1 MISSMGKTNAP
12 SLAYR
17 RLLCNLALV
26 ALLSPACTLSAQD
39 TPQKSSPPPAAVT
52 TLNPTDLTDF
62 TSLPPLIQT
71 RLTAALALTRLNLT
85 YLPNSHDPKS
95 RGMDCSGAIYHLFQS
110 LGHTDIPRQSDQI
123 AQWLIEKSTL
133 NSVNDSPS
141 LSAPAFDSLKPGD
154 LLFWTTSDAPKAR
167 QMPITHV
174 MLYLGTHKTTG
185 KPLLFGS
192 SDGRTYA
199 GQRRTG
205 VSVFDLTLPK
215 ATSKSTLHSFGPPPP
230 IPTPKKKRTISK

>member
-62 TSLPPLIQT
+62 TSLPPHIQT

-133 NSVNDSPS
+133 NSVNDSHS

-230 IPTPKKKRTISK
+230 IPTPKKMRTISK

>member
-1 MISSMGKTNAP
+1 MGKTNAP
-12 SLAYR
+12 SLAYH
-17 RLLCNLALV
+17 RLLCNLAL
-26 ALLSPACTLSAQD
+26 ATLLLQATPLIAQET
-39 TPQKSSPPPAAVT
+39 TPKASPPPAAVT
-52 TLNPTDLTDF
+52 TLNPTDLTGF

-71 RLTAALALTRLNLT
+71 RLTAALAITRLNLT
-85 YLPNSHDPKS
+85 YLPNSHDPK
-95 RGMDCSGAIYHLFQS
+95 RQGMDCSGAIYHLFQS
-110 LGHTDIPRQSDQI
+110 LGHSDIPRQSDQI

-133 NSVNDSPS
+133 NSVKASHS
-141 LSAPAFDSLKPGD
+141 LSDPAFDTLKPGD
-154 LLFWTTSDAPKAR
+154 LLFWTTTDAPKAR

-205 VSVFDLTLPK
+205 VSVFDLILPK
-215 ATSKSTLHSFGPPPP
+215 PTSKSILHSFGPPPP
-230 IPTPKKKRTISK
+230 NPTPKKKPAISK